1 MPTLAVNLTGNQGY
15 SFRVPPHPPP
25 SPTRPDTVDLTLP
38 RVKRLLPDRE
48 YQVVRTVVRAR
59 SLPPA
64 EIASLRSL
72 VRGWRDKYVDRAHQ
86 QAREARGKGKP
97 RSTRGSESNEN
108 TMRQA
113 DIMDWVLERLGELEE
128 AGASAPTSPS
138 DSRPR
143 KALPVPSRAELREAL
158 AQPHVSTFGDLWAEF
173 PDTPVDKLR
182 KALWALVEAGEVELD
197 TGGGVQLTA
206 EEEVAFVEEVQS
218 IAGVS
223 VERRAR
229 STRELEDRHR
239 ERFARTKVVR
249 VRSHNRAR
257 GARNQAKRDTRGKGR
272 R

>member
-1 MPTLAVNLTGNQGY
+1 MNLSLA
-15 SFRVPPHPPP
+15 
-25 SPTRPDTVDLTLP
+25 

-48 YQVVRTVVRAR
+48 YQVVRTVVRAQ

-72 VRGWRDKYVDRAHQ
+72 VRGWRDKYVDRAHRQ
-86 QAREARGKGKP
+86 SREARGKGKP

-128 AGASAPTSPS
+128 IVATPPEEAVAT
-138 DSRPR
+138 DRPR
-143 KALPVPSRAELREAL
+143 SFLPIPSPDKLREAI

-173 PDTPVDKLR
+173 PEPPVEKLR

-197 TGGGVQLTA
+197 TGGGVRLTA

-218 IAGVS
+218 IDGVP
-223 VERRAR
+223 VKRRAR
-229 STRELEDRHR
+229 ATGKLEEGHR
-239 ERFARTKVVR
+239 DRFARTKVVR
-249 VRSHNRAR
+249 VRSHNRSR
-257 GARNQAKRDTRGKGR
+257 GARNQAKRDGRGKGR
-272 R
+272 T